1 MSCEIWAVIVT
12 YNPDI
17 PLLDSGLTA
26 LAGQVDG
33 GIIIDN
39 GSGNADAVQ
48 ALAAQH
54 GLSFVALH
62 ENIGLAAAQ
71 NAGIRHGM
79 DAEARYILLLDQDTI
94 LADGT
99 ARNLVTLCQSLE
111 ERGIRVGAVGNFFR
125 DSHDDCL
132 GSVWR
137 SHGLRLRQTRAC
149 AGKSVVAEADF
160 IIASGSLIPVSTL
173 CHAGLMDVGLFI
185 DLVDV
190 EWGLRAKSQGFRHFL
205 HNRNIMT
212 HTIGS
217 GRQKMLWK
225 NITIHSPMRDY
236 YVIRNSILVARR
248 RYIAVAWRIYFIR
261 RVPFFLLGFSLFAD
275 QRRLRCSLM
284 LRGLFD
290 GLLGRGG
297 KYSGGVSNA

>member
-17 PLLDSGLTA
+17 SLLDAGLAA
-26 LAGQVDG
+26 LAQQTDST
-33 GIIIDN
+33 IIIDN

-48 ALAAQH
+48 ALTTQY
-54 GLSFVALH
+54 GLSFITLQD
-62 ENIGLAAAQ
+62 NIGLAAAQ
-71 NAGIRHGM
+71 NVGIRRGM
-79 DAEARYILLLDQDTI
+79 EAEARYILLLDQDTI
-94 LADGT
+94 LTDDT

-111 ERGIRVGAVGNFFR
+111 ERGVQVGAVGNFFR

-132 GSVWR
+132 GSIWR
-137 SHGLRLRQTRAC
+137 SHGFRLQQIRAGT
-149 AGKSVVAEADF
+149 GKSVVAEADF

-173 CHAGLMDVGLFI
+173 RRTGLMDEGLFI

-190 EWGLRAKSQGFRHFL
+190 EWGLRAKSQGFQHFL

-225 NITIHSPMRDY
+225 NITIHSPIRNY
-236 YVIRNSILVARR
+236 YVIRNSILVARHS
-248 RYIAVAWRIYFIR
+248 YIDIAWRLYFIR
-261 RVPFFLLGFSLFAD
+261 RVPIFLFGFSLFAD
-275 QRRLRCSLM
+275 QRRRRGYLM

-290 GLLGRGG
+290 GLLGRDG
-297 KYSGGVSNA
+297 KYSG

>member
-17 PLLDSGLTA
+17 PLLDAGLTA
-26 LAGQVDG
+26 LAGQIDG

-39 GSGNADAVQ
+39 GSGNVEAVQ
-48 ALAAQH
+48 ALAAQRD
-54 GLSFVALH
+54 LSFVALH

-137 SHGLRLRQTRAC
+137 SHGLRLRQTRAS

-160 IIASGSLIPVSTL
+160 IIASGSLIPVATL
-173 CHAGLMDVGLFI
+173 RHTGLMDAGLFI

-190 EWGLRAKSQGFRHFL
+190 EWGLRAKWQGFRHFL

-248 RYIAVAWRIYFIR
+248 RYIDLAWRIYFIR
-261 RVPFFLLGFSLFAD
+261 RVPVFLLGFSLFAD
-275 QRRLRCSLM
+275 QRRLRCFLM

-290 GLLGRGG
+290 GLQGRGG
-297 KYSGGVSNA
+297 KYSGRLLG